1 MNKDEMIKAFRK
13 RLGWSR
19 EQDARAAIDALF
31 GPDGIIAGELAAG
44 GTVKVSGFGSFEAQ
58 PVAARTYRNP
68 KTVAEVEVLAHRR
81 PVFHSSK
88 ALKARVAG

>member
-1 MNKDEMIKAFRK
+1 MNKDEMVKAFRK

-19 EQDARAAIDALF
+19 EQDARNAIDAVF
-31 GPDGIIAGELAAG
+31 GIIAGELAAG
-44 GTVKVSGFGSFEAQ
+44 GSVTLHGFGRFESQA
-58 PVAARTYRNP
+58 VAARNYRHP
-68 KTVAEVEVLAHRR
+68 KTGAEVQVPAHRR